1 MKIPVVRKV
10 LESNARNAR
19 DLEVLFLENG
29 LLVLNLMSSP
39 GAGKTAFLERTLAAL
54 KDEFHMAV
62 VEGDLQTSNDARRIA
77 ATGAAV
83 IQINTQGA
91 CHLSAGMVHA
101 AVQELPLDDLDIVFI
116 ENVGNLVC
124 PAEFQ
129 LGEDKRIT
137 LLSLPEGDD
146 KPEKYPP
153 MFAQSQVMILNKL
166 DLLPHL
172 DFDLERA
179 RKGARL
185 VNPDLAIFSLSA
197 KTGEGIEP
205 WYAWLRQAVHDKKAQ
220 NNAPGS

>member
-10 LESNARNAR
+10 LESNERSAR
-19 DLEVLFLENG
+19 DLEALFQEHG

-39 GAGKTAFLERTLAAL
+39 GAGKTAFLERTLTDL
-54 KDEFHMAV
+54 KNEFRMAV

-91 CHLSAGMVHA
+91 CHLSAGMVDA
-101 AVQELPLDDLDIVFI
+101 AVQELPLDRLDIVFI

-185 VNPDLAIFSLSA
+185 VNPDLEIFSLSA
-197 KTGEGIEP
+197 KTGEGIEA
-205 WYAWLRQAVHDKKAQ
+205 WYAWLRQAAQ
-220 NNAPGS
+220 GKMAQKNATGP